1 MIKAKIIAV
10 CAILA
15 VLAMFYGGSLYVA
28 YNKGYQKHVV
38 ETERQAVEVVV
49 GSHTDILVAAKE
61 VKNAE
66 EKIKTDTD
74 ECNYIWNFDL
84 RKCLSK

>member
-1 MIKAKIIAV
+1 MIKVKIIAV
-10 CAILA
+10 CV
-15 VLAMFYGGSLYVA
+15 VLAMLAIFYGGSLYVA
-28 YNKGYQKHVV
+28 YNKGYNKHVEEV
-38 ETERQAVEVVV
+38 QREAVEVVV

-61 VKNAE
+61 AKNAE